1 MTRILHFTDMHLRH
15 HQPGSA
21 RQPERLSREMPSA
34 LDRLAEK
41 AKALAPDVVVLT
53 GDVLDVPDDVIEGEP
68 ADGRALADWH
78 AEVEADFRMVR
89 DWFDAT
95 GIPYVVIPGNHDDEA
110 IFRRVFPESTP
121 IIDKA
126 GIRFFCFWDDLSPER
141 QPRRTGERRDLFDAA
156 LNAAEHARPQVHV
169 QHYTIVPE
177 IESRGWRYDY
187 IGASGMKQSLDA
199 SDRVRAVLSGH
210 YHPGSLV
217 EDGGVVYSGVPAFC
231 EAPFPFRTY
240 DIEDGRDVS
249 VADHSL
255 D

>member
-34 LDRLAEK
+34 LDRLTEK

-141 QPRRTGERRDLFDAA
+141 QPRRTGDRRDLFDAA
-156 LNAAEHARPQVHV
+156 LTAAEHARPQVHV

-177 IESRGWRYDY
+177 IESRGWR
-187 IGASGMKQSLDA
+187 
-199 SDRVRAVLSGH
+199 
-210 YHPGSLV
+210 
-217 EDGGVVYSGVPAFC
+217 
-231 EAPFPFRTY
+231 
-240 DIEDGRDVS
+240 
-249 VADHSL
+249 
-255 D
+255 